1 MADFDP
7 FSHGKYWCPYLDERI
22 WTEFSKRIRP
32 GAHRARIAILTF
44 SCMCREYILY
54 VQRTYCMCR
63 EYILYVQRIHISQNN
78 IFSKNNILYIFP
90 KPVDPQN
97 FRSSI
102 SPNSRARGAGIHTK
116 TCGTSNILERISS
129 LFSTN
134 SGESSYCIFRRKTSK
149 NTQSHRPTKM
159 WNEYN
164 VFLKNTLLK
173 NSVYY
178 I

>member
-1 MADFDP
+1 MSIPRRKDLDRILQTNSPRCPSCTDRDFD
-7 FSHGKYWCPYLDERI
+7 FFLYVQRI
-22 WTEFSKRIRP
+22 HTVCAEN
-32 GAHRARIAILTF
+32 
-44 SCMCREYILY
+44 ILY

>member
-1 MADFDP
+1 MSIPRRKDLDRILQTNSPRCPSCTDRDFD
-7 FSHGKYWCPYLDERI
+7 FFLYVQRI
-22 WTEFSKRIRP
+22 HTVCAEN
-32 GAHRARIAILTF
+32 
-44 SCMCREYILY
+44 ILY

-164 VFLKNTLLK
+164 VFF
-173 NSVYY
+173 
-178 I
+178 

>member
-54 VQRTYCMCR
+54 VQR
-63 EYILYVQRIHISQNN
+63 IHISQKN

-164 VFLKNTLLK
+164 VFFEKHTFEKQCLLYINK
-173 NSVYY
+173 TVYY

>member
-1 MADFDP
+1 MSIPRRKDLDRILQTNSPRCPSCTDRDFD
-7 FSHGKYWCPYLDERI
+7 FFLYVQRI
-22 WTEFSKRIRP
+22 HTVCGEN
-32 GAHRARIAILTF
+32 TY
-44 SCMCREYILY
+44 CMWREYILY
-54 VQRTYCMCR
+54 V
-63 EYILYVQRIHISQNN
+63 ERIHIVCAENTYFSEQY
-78 IFSKNNILYIFP
+78 IFKKQYFIYFSKT
-90 KPVDPQN
+90 VDPQD

>member
-1 MADFDP
+1 MSIPRRKDLDRILQTNSPRCPSCTDRDFD
-7 FSHGKYWCPYLDERI
+7 F
-22 WTEFSKRIRP
+22 F
-32 GAHRARIAILTF
+32 
-44 SCMCREYILY
+44 LY
-54 VQRTYCMCR
+54 VQRIHIVCA
-63 EYILYVQRIHISQNN
+63 ENILYVQRIHIVCAENTYFSEQY
-78 IFSKNNILYIFP
+78 IFKKQHFIYFP

-97 FRSSI
+97 VRSSI

-134 SGESSYCIFRRKTSK
+134 SGESSHCIFRRKTSK